1 MVKVIDFSERKGLKM
16 GSEIGLISYNESLVK
31 RIIRGG
37 ITVVST
43 DFTEMG
49 YLIADWLKTGE
60 KVKTVV
66 DTKIIKRNSIC

>member
-1 MVKVIDFSERKGLKM
+1 M

-60 KVKTVV
+60 KVKSVV